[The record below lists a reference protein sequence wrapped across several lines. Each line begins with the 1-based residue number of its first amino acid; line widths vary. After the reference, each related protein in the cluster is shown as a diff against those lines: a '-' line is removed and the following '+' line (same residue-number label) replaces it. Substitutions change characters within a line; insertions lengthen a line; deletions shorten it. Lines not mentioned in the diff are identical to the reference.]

1 MISNTSDQMAQSS
14 KTFCYTQEELNKQKS
29 DNETLRV
36 AKATL
41 LQKKIND
48 LDSTELNIA
57 VTGESGSGKS
67 TFINAMRGLRS
78 DDEGA
83 AETGNI
89 ETTMEPIGYKDLK
102 MSNVRFWDLPG
113 IGTTRFPADKYLR
126 EMNFETYNFFII
138 ISHCRFRENDAEL
151 AKEIRRLG
159 KKFYFVRSK
168 IDNDIKSVRN
178 HCTIFNEKEELAK
191 IKNDCVKNLQ
201 QAGIPSPSVFLISN
215 FDQCLYDFNLLKHYI
230 IMDNLSHGSV
240 SPFN

>member
-1 MISNTSDQMAQSS
+1 MAQSS